1 MPEMPLKQPSCS
13 YSACGPFTYIYIY
26 IELKNLYYRLC
37 LQGKYYRKY
46 RLYLKN
52 HLDKTFSE
60 PDMAYVKF
68 KDLAK
73 RRLASMVYKLFDKKS
88 TGTNTKMKLNK
99 INNFQMKFINQ
110 LLENLKEEKFIHHHL
125 KTIFGV

>member
-1 MPEMPLKQPSCS
+1 
-13 YSACGPFTYIYIY
+13 
-26 IELKNLYYRLC
+26 
-37 LQGKYYRKY
+37 
-46 RLYLKN
+46 
-52 HLDKTFSE
+52 
-60 PDMAYVKF
+60 MAYGKF

-88 TGTNTKMKLNK
+88 TGTYTKMKLNK

-125 KTIFGV
+125 KTIFGLQI